1 MNKPEEQRYALLTLE
16 EYKETLERLRRLEK
30 LCARAADALEAWHED
45 SELTFDSLRREEE
58 LIAELR
64 KAAE

>member
-1 MNKPEEQRYALLTLE
+1 MTQPFDNRDWDVRQIADKDAEIDRLKALLS
-16 EYKETLERLRRLEK
+16 
-30 LCARAADALEAWHED
+30 RAADALQAWHED

-58 LIAELR
+58 LVAELR